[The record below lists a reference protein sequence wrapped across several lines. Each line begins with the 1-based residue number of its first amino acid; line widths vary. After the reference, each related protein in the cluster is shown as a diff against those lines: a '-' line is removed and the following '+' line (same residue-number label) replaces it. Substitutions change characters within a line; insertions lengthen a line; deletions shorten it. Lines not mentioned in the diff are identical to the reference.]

1 MTYAESIKAGFR
13 IVHRNWQLVLVQ
25 LGMVIISCIGF
36 FVLVGIPLAVA
47 FVMFGLDL
55 TELTRLKDLLGAVRG
70 PSEIISRYFG
80 LLLVVVVSF
89 ITYLI
94 AVTAFGLYV
103 FGGSAGVIGR
113 AVRDE
118 LLKFNM
124 STLFS
129 EGRRLFFPLL
139 GFTAIIGL
147 IFIVV
152 AFVVGIFGGCIAA
165 IVSAAREHEATLA
178 LFLGIFFSLIL
189 LCIGLILIM
198 GTLAFTVYG
207 MASIVFKGIGPVKSI
222 KETARYL
229 YRRPAAFWLYCLLFM
244 GYILASFLL
253 ILLGTPFTLIPIIG
267 SILALPYQLFS
278 YAVQSYLWLVI
289 VGTTFIYY
297 FSTEVKPYEPFEVK
311 VATIVESSTQVLDT
325 SEPQA
330 PEQEAPPSE
339 KEEKE

>member
-1 MTYAESIKAGFR
+1 MTYAESIKTGFR
-13 IVHRNWQLVLVQ
+13 IAHRNWQLVLVH

-80 LLLVVVVSF
+80 LLLVVMVSF

-124 STLFS
+124 NTFFS

-147 IFIVV
+147 IFIAV
-152 AFVVGIFGGCIAA
+152 AFVVGIFGGCITA

-198 GTLAFTVYG
+198 GTLALTVYG
-207 MASIVFKGIGPVKSI
+207 MASIVFKGMGPVKSI

-229 YRRPAAFWLYCLLFM
+229 YCYPAAFWLYCLLFT

-267 SILALPYQLFS
+267 PLLALPYQLFS
-278 YAVQSYLWLVI
+278 YAVQSYVWLVI

-311 VATIVESSTQVLDT
+311 AATIVESSTQVSDT
-325 SEPQA
+325 SETQA
-330 PEQEAPPSE
+330 PEQEAPPAE